1 MDKIDH
7 TNAKEW
13 MERFLDGATTC
24 AQEKELYE
32 YFHQENLPEEMEQYR
47 AMMAWYETGMTSSA
61 TNVSTRKDDRA
72 VGRHKIWQWVSIAA
86 SVALIATA
94 GVQYYKLRETRLAEY
109 ALYEGSYIVRD
120 GKKITDIA
128 TILPELKKADA
139 MIERQEES
147 LTDDATEVDVVMAA
161 ALCGTEDA
169 RVREIVM
176 DALSDK

>member
-13 MERFLDGATTC
+13 MERFLDGVTTC
-24 AQEKELYE
+24 DQEKELYE

-47 AMMAWYETGMTSSA
+47 AMMAWYENGLSDTQSD
-61 TNVSTRKDDRA
+61 VSTRKGNRTI
-72 VGRHKIWQWVSIAA
+72 RWHKIWQWMSIAA

-94 GVQYYKLRETRLAEY
+94 GVQYYKWHETRLAEY

-128 TILPELKKADA
+128 MILPELKKADA